1 MSIGDWP
8 GSWPFRLRSTARL
21 WFIRPSY
28 MLANCPMVS
37 NYEFSMRNY
46 YEVGAM
52 MRAAA
57 LTADARLAA
66 MVASA

>member
-1 MSIGDWP
+1 
-8 GSWPFRLRSTARL
+8 
-21 WFIRPSY
+21 
-28 MLANCPMVS
+28 MVS